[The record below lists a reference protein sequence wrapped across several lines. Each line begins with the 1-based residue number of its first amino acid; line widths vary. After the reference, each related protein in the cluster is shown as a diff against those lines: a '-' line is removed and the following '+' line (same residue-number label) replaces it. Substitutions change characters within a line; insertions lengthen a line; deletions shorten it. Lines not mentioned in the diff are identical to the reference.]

1 MVEFAVVVL
10 VFVTLVLGMLDLGYG
25 VFQYHIV
32 AEAAR
37 QGARQAI
44 VHGGLADRLGPW
56 GPASYSGAGSDTHP
70 LAEAVRPYLVGLD
83 PNEVT
88 IEAVWLDGGNGLDER
103 VQITVGTP
111 FRPIMTFIFNDPAFN
126 LEATSTMRIA
136 H

>member
-1 MVEFAVVVL
+1 MVEFAIVVL
-10 VFVTLVLGMLDLGYG
+10 VFATLVLGMLDLGYG

-56 GPASYSGAGSDTHP
+56 GPASYSGNGNDTHP
-70 LAEAVRPYLVGLD
+70 LAEAIRPYLVGLD
-83 PNEVT
+83 PAEVT
-88 IEAVWLDGGNGLDER
+88 IEAVWLDGANGLDDR

-111 FRPIMTFIFNDPAFN
+111 FRPIITFIFKRPVFD